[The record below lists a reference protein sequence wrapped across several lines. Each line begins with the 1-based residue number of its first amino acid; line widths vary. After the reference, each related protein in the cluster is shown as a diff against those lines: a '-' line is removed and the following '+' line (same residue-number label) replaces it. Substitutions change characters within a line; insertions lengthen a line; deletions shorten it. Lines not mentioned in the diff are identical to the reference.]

1 MSVRICSWRYP
12 TANLGLYLSIR
23 IGMAKALKDDQKIRC
38 KKQRNRILICRT
50 FLLFFVLLC
59 SSRTQ
64 IHAQKVVDKVV
75 NSEQR
80 RKLEKAKKFY
90 NEHRIFEG
98 EKILKELVREN
109 PQDPYFHEALV
120 QMQRQVLERIA
131 ATSDEL
137 KSLQPQQE
145 MKDTS
150 EADGSDEEVNHN
162 DGKIIPRGTDPVKW
176 SGLDRSDDQG
186 SDEKPRKRR
195 KELEEPEPTD
205 ATVTIDSSILR
216 QPDGEEKQLS
226 WSQKEEKM
234 RMQALSKRL
243 KELADLAMIPYEP
256 YKHDF
261 IQNCRLAT
269 LKLFGVDSA
278 SAYLRQFMVDTSDQG
293 YSAPDEAKN
302 FYEQGL
308 EELAG
313 ANPSLAAPLF
323 EKALAIYPTHYMG
336 MLKLG
341 DAYYVMNRDTAAI
354 RLYKKASELNPI
366 RPEAWEKLSMSLY
379 QRGMYEEAAASIIEA
394 IIAYPQQ
401 HYFTILKRIVQKTAA
416 DFNLQWIPREVYP
429 LTTAHVWEEI
439 IVDDKSPWWHYQAA
453 KQDVYSY
460 FDTLGMVRPNDKTKE
475 KYLEMYAWKKMLN
488 NSSRKHFQFARAME
502 KLGYLDCYVFITLF
516 HKDLYGQFA
525 DFSVNN
531 MARIKEYFF
540 ILINWEDKRFDKV
553 RKAVAPPAES
563 KGK

>member
-1 MSVRICSWRYP
+1 MIVWICSWLYP

-23 IGMAKALKDDQKIRC
+23 IGMAKAIMDDQKISC
-38 KKQRNRILICRT
+38 KKQRDRIFIYR
-50 FLLFFVLLC
+50 LFSLFIVLLGLNC
-59 SSRTQ
+59 AQ

-75 NSEQR
+75 NNEQR

-109 PQDPYFHEALV
+109 PGDPYFHEALV

-150 EADGSDEEVNHN
+150 EADASDEEVNHN
-162 DGKIIPRGTDPVKW
+162 DGTIIPRGKDPVKW
-176 SGLDRSDDQG
+176 SGLNRSDDQS

-195 KELEEPEPTD
+195 KEVEETEPTD

-234 RMQALSKRL
+234 RVQALSKRL

-269 LKLFGVDSA
+269 LKLFNVDSA
-278 SAYLRQFMVDTSDQG
+278 SAYLRQFMVDTSDQD
-293 YSAPDEAKN
+293 YPAPDEAKN

-341 DAYYVMNRDTAAI
+341 DAYYIMNRDTAAI

-488 NSSRKHFQFARAME
+488 NSSRKHFQFARAMD
-502 KLGYLDCYVFITLF
+502 KLGYLDCYVFVSLF
-516 HKDLYGQFA
+516 HQDLYGQFA

-553 RKAVAPPAES
+553 RKAVAPPPES
-563 KGK
+563 KPK

>member
-1 MSVRICSWRYP
+1 MIKKFKGGKKC
-12 TANLGLYLSIR
+12 IR
-23 IGMAKALKDDQKIRC
+23 
-38 KKQRNRILICRT
+38 KKQWDIIFIPRAILLC
-50 FLLFFVLLC
+50 FLLLC
-59 SSRTQ
+59 LNCGQ
-64 IHAQKVVDKVV
+64 IYAQKVVDKVV
-75 NSEQR
+75 NNKQR
-80 RKLEKAKKFY
+80 RKLEQAKKFY
-90 NEHRIFEG
+90 NEHRIFKG

-109 PQDPYFHEALV
+109 PGDPYFNEALV
-120 QMQRQVLERIA
+120 QMQRQVLDRIA
-131 ATSDEL
+131 ATTDEL

-150 EADGSDEEVNHN
+150 EADTSDEEVNHN
-162 DGKIIPRGTDPVKW
+162 DGKIVFRGKDPIKW
-176 SGLDRSDDQG
+176 SGLNRSDDLS

-195 KELEEPEPTD
+195 KDVEETEPTD

-216 QPDGEEKQLS
+216 QPDGEEKFYS

-234 RMQALSKRL
+234 RAQALSKRL
-243 KELADLAMIPYEP
+243 KELSDLALIPYEP

-269 LKLFGVDSA
+269 LKLFNVDSA
-278 SAYLRQFMVDTSDQG
+278 SAYLRQFLVDKSDQD
-293 YSAPDEAKN
+293 YPVPDEVKN

-313 ANPSLAAPLF
+313 ANPALAAPLF

-341 DAYYVMNRDTAAI
+341 DAYYIMNRDTAAI

-439 IVDDKSPWWHYQAA
+439 IADDKSPWWYYQAA

-460 FDTLGMVRPNDKTKE
+460 FDSLGMLKPNDKTKE
-475 KYLEMYAWKKMLN
+475 KYLEMYAWKNMLK
-488 NSSRKHFQFARAME
+488 NSSRKHFQFARAMD
-502 KLGYLDCYVFITLF
+502 KLGYLDCYVFISLF
-516 HKDLYGQFA
+516 HQDLYDQFA

-553 RKAVAPPAES
+553 RKAVAPPPES
-563 KGK
+563 KTK

>member
-1 MSVRICSWRYP
+1 MIKKFKGGKKC
-12 TANLGLYLSIR
+12 IR
-23 IGMAKALKDDQKIRC
+23 
-38 KKQRNRILICRT
+38 KKQWDIIFIPRAILLC
-50 FLLFFVLLC
+50 FLLLC
-59 SSRTQ
+59 LNCGQ
-64 IHAQKVVDKVV
+64 IYAQKVVDKVV
-75 NSEQR
+75 NNKQR
-80 RKLEKAKKFY
+80 RKLEQAKKFY
-90 NEHRIFEG
+90 NEHRIFKG

-109 PQDPYFHEALV
+109 PGDPYFNEALV
-120 QMQRQVLERIA
+120 QMQRQVLDRIA
-131 ATSDEL
+131 ATTDEL

-150 EADGSDEEVNHN
+150 EADTSDEEVNHN
-162 DGKIIPRGTDPVKW
+162 DGKIVFRGKDPIKW
-176 SGLDRSDDQG
+176 SGLNRSDDLS

-195 KELEEPEPTD
+195 KDVEETEPTD

-216 QPDGEEKQLS
+216 QPDGEEKFYS

-234 RMQALSKRL
+234 RAQALSKRL
-243 KELADLAMIPYEP
+243 KELSDLALIPYEP

-269 LKLFGVDSA
+269 LKLFNVDSA
-278 SAYLRQFMVDTSDQG
+278 SAYLRQFLVDKSDQD
-293 YSAPDEAKN
+293 YPVPDEVKN

-313 ANPSLAAPLF
+313 ANPALAAPLF

-341 DAYYVMNRDTAAI
+341 DAYYIMNRDTAAI

-439 IVDDKSPWWHYQAA
+439 IADDKSPWWYYQAA

-460 FDTLGMVRPNDKTKE
+460 FDSLGMLKPNDKTKE
-475 KYLEMYAWKKMLN
+475 KYLEMYAWKNMLK
-488 NSSRKHFQFARAME
+488 NSSRKQFQFARAMD
-502 KLGYLDCYVFITLF
+502 KLGYLDCYVFISLF
-516 HKDLYGQFA
+516 HQDLYDQFA

-553 RKAVAPPAES
+553 RKAVAPPPES
-563 KGK
+563 KTK

>member
-1 MSVRICSWRYP
+1 MIKKFKGGKKC
-12 TANLGLYLSIR
+12 IR
-23 IGMAKALKDDQKIRC
+23 
-38 KKQRNRILICRT
+38 KKQWDIIFIPRAILLS
-50 FLLFFVLLC
+50 FLLLC
-59 SSRTQ
+59 LNCGQ
-64 IHAQKVVDKVV
+64 IYAQKVVDKVV
-75 NSEQR
+75 NNKQR
-80 RKLEKAKKFY
+80 RKLEQAKKFY
-90 NEHRIFEG
+90 NEHRIFKG

-109 PQDPYFHEALV
+109 PGDPYFNEALV
-120 QMQRQVLERIA
+120 QMQRQVLDRIA
-131 ATSDEL
+131 ATTDEL

-150 EADGSDEEVNHN
+150 EADTSDEEVNHN
-162 DGKIIPRGTDPVKW
+162 DGKIVFRGKDPIKW
-176 SGLDRSDDQG
+176 SGLNRSDDKS

-195 KELEEPEPTD
+195 KDVEETEPTD

-216 QPDGEEKQLS
+216 QPDGEEKFYS

-234 RMQALSKRL
+234 RAQALSKRL
-243 KELADLAMIPYEP
+243 KELSDLALIPYEP

-269 LKLFGVDSA
+269 LKLFNVDSA
-278 SAYLRQFMVDTSDQG
+278 SAYLRQFLVDKSDQD
-293 YSAPDEAKN
+293 YPAPDEVKN

-313 ANPSLAAPLF
+313 ANPALAAPLF

-341 DAYYVMNRDTAAI
+341 DAYYIMNRDTAAI

-439 IVDDKSPWWHYQAA
+439 IADDKSPWWYYQAA

-460 FDTLGMVRPNDKTKE
+460 FDSLGMLKPNDKTKE
-475 KYLEMYAWKKMLN
+475 KYLEMYAWKNMLK
-488 NSSRKHFQFARAME
+488 NSSRKHFQFARAMD
-502 KLGYLDCYVFITLF
+502 KLGYLDCYVFISLF
-516 HKDLYGQFA
+516 HQDLYDQFA

-553 RKAVAPPAES
+553 RKAVAPPPES
-563 KGK
+563 KTK